1 MSTKIL
7 EDIAVKLHSQDN
19 RCTSHPMFVVRQVR
33 RIYGIDRCYGGC
45 DGSVWVSVLP
55 GEDGEADKETSEK
68 LNQMLNDESDGPYMG
83 YELTGYKDIFE
94 FVTCCF
100 TNDAAEAYIANNK
113 HNLNKPHVYVASGY
127 RNQEWI
133 DMRAALME
141 LPVKVPD

>member
-1 MSTKIL
+1 MVNKTF

-33 RIYGIDRCYGGC
+33 RIYGIDINWGGC
-45 DGSVWVSVLP
+45 DGP
-55 GEDGEADKETSEK
+55 DDETAEK
-68 LNQMLNDESDGPYMG
+68 LNKMWENEEEFDERLS
-83 YELTGYKDIFE
+83 YERTGYTDIFE

-100 TNDAAEAYIANNK
+100 TNDAAEAYIADNK